1 MGKLCRFPLT
11 ISLYN
16 ERESSMSIEVS
27 EKPVTETWADEEVV
41 ARVLN
46 GETAAF
52 EIIMRRHNQRLY
64 RVSRSILRDDAEAE
78 DVR

>member
-1 MGKLCRFPLT
+1 
-11 ISLYN
+11 
-16 ERESSMSIEVS
+16 MSIEVS

-52 EIIMRRHNQRLY
+52 EIIMRRYNQRLY
-64 RVSRSILRDDAEAE
+64 RSVQIDSA
-78 DVR
+78 

>member
-1 MGKLCRFPLT
+1 VGKLCRFPLT

-52 EIIMRRHNQRLY
+52 EIIMRRYKQRLY
-64 RVSRSILRDDAEAE
+64 RSVQIDSA
-78 DVR
+78 